1 MRNHFRTPRMRR
13 LRFLAAHLGAFHLKN
28 MTAEP
33 VDAQDGSVRQ
43 VRLLGREVVNFGSG
57 NYLGLDRHPAVTEAA
72 IDGLRR
78 LGHHPG
84 SSRIFYSQENCL
96 LLEKELAELVGAEA
110 SMVCVNVAQTHQGA
124 IPALFGDKSST
135 IFVDRYAHTTLY
147 LAAMIAKSR
156 GARVVNVDTR
166 DEEDLRR
173 KMTRERRANNVLLID
188 GVYSMQ
194 GELPR
199 IPALQALCDELKA
212 VLYIDDAHGIGI
224 LGDRGGGV
232 AELFN
237 LRYDNLIVV
246 GSLQKGLACFGGFI
260 AARAE
265 VIEFLR
271 MTSTSYIFSGP
282 LQPHTVESVRAAV
295 KVCRSDEGR
304 ALRALLLEKSARIRD
319 SLRGMGYQVDEHP
332 TPIIAVPIGG
342 DVDTMMSGRKVFD
355 QGVFVNSVVFPAV
368 PKGEGIL
375 RITVNSIHTE
385 AEIARLLES
394 FADLKRYRS
403 ERGGR
408 VRRSM
413 HHLAEMVKA
422 RVMGESYTGL
432 R

>member
-1 MRNHFRTPRMRR
+1 MRR

-33 VDAQDGSVRQ
+33 VSPRGDGEGDPLRQ
-43 VRLLGREVVNFGSG
+43 IRLNGNEVVNFGSG

-72 IDGLRR
+72 IEGLRR

-96 LLEKELAELVGAEA
+96 LLERELADLVGAEA

-156 GARVVNVDTR
+156 GARVVTVDTR
-166 DEEDLRR
+166 DEEELRC
-173 KMTRERRANNVLLID
+173 KMLRERRANNVLLID

-224 LGDRGGGV
+224 LGESGGGV
-232 AELFN
+232 AELFK
-237 LRYDNLIVV
+237 LSYDNLIVV
-246 GSLQKGLACFGGFI
+246 GSLQKGLACFGGFV

-295 KVCRSDEGR
+295 RICRSDEGR
-304 ALRALLLEKSARIRD
+304 DLRSLLLEKSARIRH
-319 SLRGMGYQVDEHP
+319 SLREMGYRVDEHP

-342 DVDTMMSGRKVFD
+342 DVDTMMAGRKIFD

-375 RITVNSIHTE
+375 RITINSIHTE
-385 AEIARLLES
+385 AEIARLLEAFS
-394 FADLKRYRS
+394 ELRRYRT

-408 VRRSM
+408 IRRSL
-413 HHLAEMVKA
+413 HHFTEMVKA
-422 RVMGESYTGL
+422 RVMGEAYTGL